1 MRVFIVCNAYCTTG
15 GIEAVHQLVDVLKK
29 KSISVYIIYLEKE
42 HCEYDPTP
50 QIYKKY
56 GAEIASEYLN
66 AEDSVLITPEIHVYM
81 RDWCRKG
88 QSVIWWLSVDNA
100 PLIDGGGELAKE
112 NIVHFA
118 QSHYAKKYL
127 EQKLGVECSYLSD
140 YISDE
145 IRKYADYY
153 RDSSI
158 RKNLCFYNPKK
169 GYERICELIANTKGR
184 FEWVPLQGMS
194 PEDVAKVLCTGK
206 VYIDFGNHP
215 GKDRI
220 PREAAYCGCCIITNR
235 RGSAEF
241 YEDVA
246 IPETYKIDDSESCE
260 TILGKIEYI
269 MHNYDTEKEKFYDY
283 VDKIRREKEIFE
295 DEVNEAVEILQKNIE
310 LSHKNK
316 QSETSKDDSAISK
329 YFHMMNHQME
339 ELIETNKKAES
350 LIMKEK
356 NYNQAVDIL
365 LKQDGLHKEL
375 LKEVWELLQYLAE

>member
-1 MRVFIVCNAYCTTG
+1 M
-15 GIEAVHQLVDVLKK
+15 
-29 KSISVYIIYLEKE
+29 
-42 HCEYDPTP
+42 
-50 QIYKKY
+50 
-56 GAEIASEYLN
+56 
-66 AEDSVLITPEIHVYM
+66 
-81 RDWCRKG
+81 
-88 QSVIWWLSVDNA
+88 
-100 PLIDGGGELAKE
+100 
-112 NIVHFA
+112 
-118 QSHYAKKYL
+118 
-127 EQKLGVECSYLSD
+127 
-140 YISDE
+140 
-145 IRKYADYY
+145 
-153 RDSSI
+153 
-158 RKNLCFYNPKK
+158 
-169 GYERICELIANTKGR
+169 IANTKGR

-316 QSETSKDDSAISK
+316 QSETSKDDSAILK
-329 YFHMMNHQME
+329 YLHMMNHQME

-356 NYNQAVDIL
+356 NYNQVVDIL